1 MLRLRS
7 AKETAEAT
15 KLLLLLEF
23 SPTTSR
29 RPSLAAGENS
39 SSNKLS
45 LLLEFSPTTFRR
57 SSRQQNKW
65 QENENFFAK
74 PVTFYLSQ
82 DT

>member
-7 AKETAEAT
+7 AQETAAAT
-15 KLLLLLEF
+15 KLL
-23 SPTTSR
+23 
-29 RPSLAAGENS
+29 
-39 SSNKLS
+39 